1 MKKFLR
7 IVNDRV
13 GHDSTET
20 APRTMDKS
28 QTPTSYV
35 QLPVRGTTVSRG
47 IGGRRETGAC
57 AISPTRNL

>member
-47 IGGRRETGAC
+47 IGGRRETGA
-57 AISPTRNL
+57 